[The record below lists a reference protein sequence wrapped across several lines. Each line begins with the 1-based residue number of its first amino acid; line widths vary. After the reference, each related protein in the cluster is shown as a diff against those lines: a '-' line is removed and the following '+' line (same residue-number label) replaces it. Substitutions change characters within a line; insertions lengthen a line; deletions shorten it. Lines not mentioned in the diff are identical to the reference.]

1 MAAVCAFAPQQLK
14 AEVPKAQMDGVMG
27 QSMEDETVYDVPDLD
42 AVIMGTTSPDT
53 QSSERAGSLYTL
65 SSERAASP
73 DTQSSERAG
82 SLYTSS
88 SERAA
93 SLYALPSVVA
103 ASTYSQDF
111 LDKSFTTTGAYTSA
125 TYYHKKDYEKYQ
137 LFHGIDVSWWQ
148 AKDKKTTLL
157 HWEKIHAAGID
168 FAFVRA
174 ASRDSADGSI
184 YEDTAADSH
193 IQAALDNDIN
203 VGLYV
208 FSQALTEK
216 EAQEEANFLLKQITQ
231 YGWDVTLPIVIDREK
246 GSYNRLT
253 EGKLSKAKETAVCQA
268 FADTITKAGYRASVY
283 ASYSWIKSY
292 IDTDNLKNCGIW
304 IARYNNTTTSNSKSG
319 AAYADAAYDYEF
331 WQYSSVAKVNGYS
344 GNLDANFWYKN
355 TAVKTTGLTAE
366 STSAFEP
373 VTLSWNKAAKDVT
386 GYRVYRY
393 DPGQDKYVHIKTTS
407 KCSFVDNDVKPGTTY
422 QYKVRCYWKI
432 GGTNYYGTTSSV
444 AETTVPPAQVTG
456 VKTEKRGSTYFTLSW
471 NQVSGASGYRLYQYN
486 PGSQSYET
494 VVTIP
499 KGTTTSYQVSGLS
512 GATEYRF
519 KVKAY
524 KKVNGVV
531 SWGIASKGYRNSTNP
546 FKVKNVKLSKKSTSV
561 TLKWNKV
568 SGAEGYQ
575 LYRYNSSTKK
585 YDKIATIRNNTT
597 FSYTDTNRKKGK
609 QYIYKIRAYKKYN
622 GEVYHGVCSDVV
634 KITI

>member
-1 MAAVCAFAPQQLK
+1 M
-14 AEVPKAQMDGVMG
+14 
-27 QSMEDETVYDVPDLD
+27 
-42 AVIMGTTSPDT
+42 
-53 QSSERAGSLYTL
+53 
-65 SSERAASP
+65 
-73 DTQSSERAG
+73 
-82 SLYTSS
+82 
-88 SERAA
+88 
-93 SLYALPSVVA
+93 
-103 ASTYSQDF
+103 
-111 LDKSFTTTGAYTSA
+111 
-125 TYYHKKDYEKYQ
+125 
-137 LFHGIDVSWWQ
+137 
-148 AKDKKTTLL
+148 
-157 HWEKIHAAGID
+157 
-168 FAFVRA
+168 
-174 ASRDSADGSI
+174 
-184 YEDTAADSH
+184 
-193 IQAALDNDIN
+193 
-203 VGLYV
+203 
-208 FSQALTEK
+208 
-216 EAQEEANFLLKQITQ
+216 
-231 YGWDVTLPIVIDREK
+231 
-246 GSYNRLT
+246 
-253 EGKLSKAKETAVCQA
+253 
-268 FADTITKAGYRASVY
+268 
-283 ASYSWIKSY
+283 
-292 IDTDNLKNCGIW
+292 
-304 IARYNNTTTSNSKSG
+304 
-319 AAYADAAYDYEF
+319 
-331 WQYSSVAKVNGYS
+331 
-344 GNLDANFWYKN
+344 
-355 TAVKTTGLTAE
+355 
-366 STSAFEP
+366 
-373 VTLSWNKAAKDVT
+373 
-386 GYRVYRY
+386 
-393 DPGQDKYVHIKTTS
+393 
-407 KCSFVDNDVKPGTTY
+407 KPGTTY